1 MNASQDQA
9 NQRLDIRSIR
19 EAASR
24 IHPYAHRTAVMT
36 CESLNRFTGKNIFLK
51 CEHLQRVGA
60 FKFRGAC
67 NAVFSLNDEEARH
80 GVVAHSSGNHA
91 QALALA
97 ARIRKIP
104 AYIVMPDN
112 APKVK
117 KAAVAGYGA
126 EITFCEPTL
135 AAREST
141 QQLVI
146 DRTGATVVHPY
157 DDPAVI
163 AGQATAAA
171 EMIDDVGDF
180 DLILAPVGGGGLLAG
195 TALSAKLM
203 SKKTRVIGVE
213 PAMADDAARSFAAG
227 HIIPSNNPN
236 TVADGLLTSLG
247 HLNFPIIRECVDD
260 ILTVSEDSIIA
271 AMRFMWERS
280 KQLIEP
286 SAAVPIAALLEGKL
300 AHVQG
305 RIGVILS
312 GGNTDL
318 DSLPWMR

>member
-1 MNASQDQA
+1 MNAGKLQ
-9 NQRLDIRSIR
+9 NRPDIHTIR
-19 EAASR
+19 EAAVR
-24 IHPYAHRTAVMT
+24 IRPYAHRTAAIT
-36 CESLNRFTGKNIFLK
+36 CDSLNRETGKNIFLK
-51 CEHLQRVGA
+51 CEHLQKVGA

-67 NAVFSLNDEEARH
+67 NAVFSLSDEEARR

-97 ARIRKIP
+97 ARIRNIP
-104 AYIVMPDN
+104 AYIIMPDN

-141 QQLVI
+141 QQSVI

-171 EMIDDVGDF
+171 ELMEDVGDF
-180 DLILAPVGGGGLLAG
+180 DVILAPVGGGGLLAG

-227 HIIPSNNPN
+227 HIIPSQNPM
-236 TVADGLLTSLG
+236 TIADGLLTSLG
-247 HLNFPIIRECVDD
+247 QLNFPIIRECVDD
-260 ILTVSEDSIIA
+260 ILTVSEESIIR
-271 AMRFMWERS
+271 AMRFVWERG

-286 SAAVPIAALLEGKL
+286 SAAVPVAALLDGKL
-300 AHVQG
+300 SHVNG

-318 DSLPWMR
+318 DSLPWIR

>member
-1 MNASQDQA
+1 MNVSHAQH
-9 NQRLDIRSIR
+9 RLDIHSIR

-24 IHPYAHRTAVMT
+24 IQLYAHRTAVMT
-36 CESLNRFTGKNIFLK
+36 CESLNRVTGKNIFLK

-67 NAVFSLNDEEARH
+67 NAVFSLNNEEALR

-126 EITFCEPTL
+126 EITFCESTL
-135 AAREST
+135 AARESS
-141 QQLVI
+141 QQSVI
-146 DRTGATVVHPY
+146 ERTGATVVHPY

-171 EMIDDVGDF
+171 EMIEDVGDF

-227 HIIPSNNPN
+227 HIIPSHNPK
-236 TVADGLLTSLG
+236 TIADGLLTSLG
-247 HLNFPIIRECVDD
+247 QINFPIIRECVDD
-260 ILTVSEDSIIA
+260 VLTVSEESIIT

-305 RIGVILS
+305 KIGVILS

-318 DSLPWMR
+318 DSLPWML

>member
-1 MNASQDQA
+1 
-9 NQRLDIRSIR
+9 
-19 EAASR
+19 
-24 IHPYAHRTAVMT
+24 MT
-36 CESLNRFTGKNIFLK
+36 CDSLNRITGKNIFLK

-67 NAVFSLNDEEARH
+67 NAVFSLSDEEALR

-117 KAAVAGYGA
+117 KSAVASYGA
-126 EITFCEPTL
+126 EITICESNL

-141 QQLVI
+141 QQSVI
-146 DRTGATVVHPY
+146 ERTGATVVHPY

-171 EMIDDVGDF
+171 EMIEDVGDF

-227 HIIPSNNPN
+227 HIIPSKNPM
-236 TVADGLLTSLG
+236 TIADGLLTSLG
-247 HLNFPIIRECVDD
+247 ELNFPIIRECVDD
-260 ILTVSEDSIIA
+260 ILTVSEESIIT
-271 AMRFMWERS
+271 AMRFIWERS

-286 SAAVPIAALLEGKL
+286 SAAVPIAALLDGKL
-300 AHVQG
+300 SHVRG

-318 DSLPWMR
+318 DSLPWIR